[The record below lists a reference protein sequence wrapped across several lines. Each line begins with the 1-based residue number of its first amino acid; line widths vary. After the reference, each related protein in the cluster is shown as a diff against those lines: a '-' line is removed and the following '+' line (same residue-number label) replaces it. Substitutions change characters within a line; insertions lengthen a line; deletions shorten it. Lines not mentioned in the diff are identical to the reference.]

1 MPPSPAQPSPAEI
14 ARTLSSGRL
23 PGTAYVAH
31 GLGPHQVRHATD
43 GQGRVLLLVSVVSDL
58 ARALRPEAGDDTAV
72 VLDVPDLPPAAGSPA
87 LGRVWISGW
96 AGLLTGAEARQAAL
110 DFAETDPT
118 GDLLDVGRGFALYRF
133 EPAEVRLEKGSSVL
147 RIDPEEYVI
156 AEPDPL
162 HPVEREIIV
171 DLTGRHGP
179 GVTELL
185 SRHLTDR
192 SPGTPPRLVRI
203 DRYGMVVALGCPGTE
218 RTARLVF
225 PRPVRDR
232 ADLVRLLHPVLCPG
246 RLPTGG
252 TVRRVGRS

>member
-1 MPPSPAQPSPAEI
+1 MASSPTQPSPAEI
-14 ARTLSSGRL
+14 ARTLSAGRL

-43 GQGRVLLLVSVVSDL
+43 AQGRVLLLVSVVSDL
-58 ARALRPEAGDDTAV
+58 ARALRPGAGAETAV

-96 AGLLTGAEARQAAL
+96 AAPLTGAEARQAAL
-110 DFAETDPT
+110 DFADTDPT
-118 GDLLDVGRGFALYRF
+118 GDLLDVGRGFALHRF
-133 EPAEVRLEKGSSVL
+133 EPAEVRLETGGAVL
-147 RIDPEEYVI
+147 RIDPGEYVV

-171 DLTGRHGP
+171 DLTRRHAP
-179 GVTELL
+179 RLTELF
-185 SRHLTDR
+185 SRHLADR
-192 SPGTPPRLVRI
+192 ASGTPPRLVRI
-203 DRYGMVVALGCPGTE
+203 DRYGMVVALGRPGPE

-232 ADLVRLLHPVLCPG
+232 ADLVRLLQPVLRPG
-246 RLPTGG
+246 HAPAGAA
-252 TVRRVGRS
+252 VHRVGRS